1 LFASTNYPDKL
12 DAALRRPGRF
22 DVHIAFDHA
31 VHEQAVDLFKHFY
44 PLSRIQH
51 DQPTDTKEKEK
62 RTEKSAAHPFKD
74 QKDLDQAADQF
85 ADCIMSKNIKVSIA
99 TIQGFLLL
107 YKKDPVM
114 ALEKVEEWAEG
125 IRKEQFPDVQVVEG
139 DHTIAG
145 VEKLEVVDQ
154 EMVEQETEK
163 QEQDQG
169 DKEIEKD
176 DFKSEVNVVL
186 V

>member
-1 LFASTNYPDKL
+1 MLFASTNYPDKL

-44 PLSRIQH
+44 PLSRIHH
-51 DQPTDTKEKEK
+51 DQSTEIKEKEK
-62 RTEKSAAHPFKD
+62 STEKSAAHPFKD

-85 ADCIMSKNIKVSIA
+85 AERIMSRNIKVSIA

-114 ALEKVEEWAEG
+114 ALDKAGEWAEG
-125 IRKEQFPDVQVVEG
+125 IKKDQFPDFQDEEHEG
-139 DHTIAG
+139 DHTIMG
-145 VEKLEVVDQ
+145 LEV
-154 EMVEQETEK
+154 EE
-163 QEQDQG
+163 
-169 DKEIEKD
+169 EKD
-176 DFKSEVNVVL
+176 DQAIMGLEVQEEKVETVVKDQEAAKGGER